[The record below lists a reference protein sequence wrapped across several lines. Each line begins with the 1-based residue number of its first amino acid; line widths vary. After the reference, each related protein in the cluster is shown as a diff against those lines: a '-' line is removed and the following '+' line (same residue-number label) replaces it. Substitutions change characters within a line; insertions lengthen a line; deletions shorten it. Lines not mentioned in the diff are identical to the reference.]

1 MSDKSEL
8 ILDTPEDDALLARLR
23 RVAGETDPPPPL
35 AYDLASAA
43 FSLRDL
49 DAELAVLTLDSAEP
63 GQELAGVR
71 GGNEVRLLSY
81 EAQAVGVELQV
92 VLHGDR
98 CSVTGQVVGPL
109 PESVVVET
117 DTEAHVVRPDESGVF
132 DLDDLPSGRVRV
144 RLDVSGGITVSTPW
158 VAL

>member
-8 ILDTPEDDALLARLR
+8 ILDTPEDDALLARMR
-23 RVAGETDPPPPL
+23 RVVGETDPPPPL
-35 AYDLASAA
+35 AYDLARAA

-117 DTEAHVVRPDESGVF
+117 DTESHAVRPDESGVF
-132 DLDDLPSGRVRV
+132 ALDDLPSGRVRV
-144 RLDVSGGITVSTPW
+144 RLDVSGGVTVSTPW

>member
-1 MSDKSEL
+1 MSDKTEL
-8 ILDTPEDDALLARLR
+8 VLDTPQDDALLARLR
-23 RVAGETDPPPPL
+23 RVAGEADPPPPL
-35 AYDLASAA
+35 AYDLARAA

-71 GGNEVRLLSY
+71 GSDEIRLLSY

-92 VLHGDR
+92 VTHGDR
-98 CSVTGQVVGPL
+98 RSLTGQVVGPL

-144 RLDVSGGITVSTPW
+144 RLDVSGGVTVSTPW